1 MLPLQADCSVT
12 QPYFGLFATPWIA
25 ARQAPLSMGFSGEEY
40 WSGLPFPP
48 PGNLPDSGVEPE
60 SPASP
65 ALGGGFFTTEPPGKP
80 TVGGIGSISG
90 RELRTH
96 LPNHTATKEKTN
108 THIHTCI
115 QETTARYPTFKT
127 LGHLTENSRFLLRQK
142 KKSDLASS
150 HSSTW

>member
-1 MLPLQADCSVT
+1 
-12 QPYFGLFATPWIA
+12 
-25 ARQAPLSMGFSGEEY
+25 MGFSGEEY